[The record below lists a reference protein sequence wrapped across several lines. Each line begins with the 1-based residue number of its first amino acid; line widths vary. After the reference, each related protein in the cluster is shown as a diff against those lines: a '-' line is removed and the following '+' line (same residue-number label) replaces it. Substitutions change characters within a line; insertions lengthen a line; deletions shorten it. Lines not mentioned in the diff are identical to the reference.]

1 VQQSLD
7 GSVIASGA
15 YTTGDLTTL
24 TYPSGTGNAGNGTSG
39 VLGYDAAGELATI
52 SWAQAGGT
60 AGSLTSDADVFSQAG
75 RVISETI
82 DGSGTPHTFTYD
94 GAGRLTEAV
103 LPGQKLTYRFDPSG
117 GCGTLPE
124 AGDNSD
130 RTGLSVND
138 ATPYTYCYNAADELV
153 STSDPNYGSIEYDSH
168 GDITTLGGQHFI
180 YDGSGQQMQVSNTNG
195 TTSSYLRDPN
205 GRIVARTQNG
215 VTTRYGYAGS
225 GAASQVVLDGN
236 NQILQR
242 TINLLG
248 GVIVTKQSV
257 GDVWSYPNVHG
268 DVAATASASGVKQG
282 RTFTYDPFGQSTTST
297 VASVAALKGP
307 TADQA
312 GKLAAGAAHSLAVD
326 ANGAVWVWGA
336 NNAGQLGDGTT
347 TDASSPLQVP
357 GLSGVTAVAAG
368 GNQSAAL
375 KSDGTV
381 WVWGDSSLGQSG
393 GSTGASSMVH
403 VGSASVTGTG
413 LTSVTATVSQDIPAG
428 DTVFAVLGLR
438 FSTVPTSFTLTDDAG
453 NTWTTDVAYGSGGGM
468 LARSVLSQPLSA
480 GQHVTATWSGSSDVS
495 EATML
500 VDTEAGGWVPDG
512 APPAKTK
519 VGSSTTQQISVAETA
534 NDVMY
539 GFDFALGGETSV
551 TTSSPYSQLGQ
562 SLDSNTGAL
571 TAYDLPT
578 STGTTT
584 FKNVWSTAHS
594 GYLDIVPYV
603 TSGTGATV
611 PGAPSGVT
619 ATAGAGQATVS
630 WSAPS
635 SNGGAAITGY
645 TVTASPGGATA
656 TTIGAT
662 SATVTGMTN
671 GTAYTFTVTATNS
684 VGTGPASAPSNS
696 VTPSSGGTPAILTAP
711 TEVAGLQGV
720 TAIAAGDRHILVLKG
735 DGTVWAWGDNSYGQL
750 GDGGTTSSP
759 TPVQVVGLTGVT
771 KIAAGGNHSLAVAA
785 DGQVWAW
792 GDNADGEVGNG
803 TTTNSSVPVAVSG
816 LPAIVA
822 VAAGDAH
829 SLALTQAGAVWAW
842 GYGGDGEL
850 GSGISV
856 DAPRPVQV
864 SVVTGVMAIAAG
876 QSHSVALEANG
887 SVWTWG
893 ADASGQRG
901 NASASASAVP
911 IQVAGLTG
919 VTVVAAGNDHTLT
932 LGSDGTISAWGADDR
947 GQLGKA
953 TTAESSGQPDNA
965 SGLYDKTWL
974 GARDINTEEGT
985 GPAIVQMGA
994 RSYVPR
1000 SISPSRPRPGGER
1013 QSVRLRGPGP
1023 DKQSRPVW

>member
-1 VQQSLD
+1 
-7 GSVIASGA
+7 
-15 YTTGDLTTL
+15 
-24 TYPSGTGNAGNGTSG
+24 
-39 VLGYDAAGELATI
+39 
-52 SWAQAGGT
+52 
-60 AGSLTSDADVFSQAG
+60 
-75 RVISETI
+75 
-82 DGSGTPHTFTYD
+82 
-94 GAGRLTEAV
+94 
-103 LPGQKLTYRFDPSG
+103 
-117 GCGTLPE
+117 
-124 AGDNSD
+124 
-130 RTGLSVND
+130 
-138 ATPYTYCYNAADELV
+138 
-153 STSDPNYGSIEYDSH
+153 
-168 GDITTLGGQHFI
+168 
-180 YDGSGQQMQVSNTNG
+180 
-195 TTSSYLRDPN
+195 
-205 GRIVARTQNG
+205 
-215 VTTRYGYAGS
+215 
-225 GAASQVVLDGN
+225 
-236 NQILQR
+236 
-242 TINLLG
+242 
-248 GVIVTKQSV
+248 
-257 GDVWSYPNVHG
+257 
-268 DVAATASASGVKQG
+268 
-282 RTFTYDPFGQSTTST
+282 
-297 VASVAALKGP
+297 
-307 TADQA
+307 
-312 GKLAAGAAHSLAVD
+312 
-326 ANGAVWVWGA
+326 
-336 NNAGQLGDGTT
+336 
-347 TDASSPLQVP
+347 
-357 GLSGVTAVAAG
+357 
-368 GNQSAAL
+368 
-375 KSDGTV
+375 
-381 WVWGDSSLGQSG
+381 
-393 GSTGASSMVH
+393 
-403 VGSASVTGTG
+403 
-413 LTSVTATVSQDIPAG
+413 
-428 DTVFAVLGLR
+428 
-438 FSTVPTSFTLTDDAG
+438 
-453 NTWTTDVAYGSGGGM
+453 
-468 LARSVLSQPLSA
+468 VLSQPLSA

-1000 SISPSRPRPGGER
+1000 SISPSRPRPGGSANPYDYAGQDPINNLDLSGDKFCFSLHCLFGYISTVAGAVSAVTALVPGLEAISESAAVIAFGADVAACATGGCDWSAMALDALSLVPGAAALKFSKNKKVLETAEYYAVKELLTVSKALKDNKGLQELYSR
-1013 QSVRLRGPGP
+1013 LAGLIGAKLSLTSVVVNVVKTAGGGEGAE
-1023 DKQSRPVW
+1023 

>member
-1 VQQSLD
+1 
-7 GSVIASGA
+7 
-15 YTTGDLTTL
+15 
-24 TYPSGTGNAGNGTSG
+24 
-39 VLGYDAAGELATI
+39 
-52 SWAQAGGT
+52 
-60 AGSLTSDADVFSQAG
+60 
-75 RVISETI
+75 
-82 DGSGTPHTFTYD
+82 
-94 GAGRLTEAV
+94 
-103 LPGQKLTYRFDPSG
+103 
-117 GCGTLPE
+117 
-124 AGDNSD
+124 
-130 RTGLSVND
+130 
-138 ATPYTYCYNAADELV
+138 
-153 STSDPNYGSIEYDSH
+153 
-168 GDITTLGGQHFI
+168 
-180 YDGSGQQMQVSNTNG
+180 
-195 TTSSYLRDPN
+195 
-205 GRIVARTQNG
+205 
-215 VTTRYGYAGS
+215 
-225 GAASQVVLDGN
+225 
-236 NQILQR
+236 
-242 TINLLG
+242 
-248 GVIVTKQSV
+248 
-257 GDVWSYPNVHG
+257 
-268 DVAATASASGVKQG
+268 
-282 RTFTYDPFGQSTTST
+282 
-297 VASVAALKGP
+297 
-307 TADQA
+307 
-312 GKLAAGAAHSLAVD
+312 
-326 ANGAVWVWGA
+326 
-336 NNAGQLGDGTT
+336 
-347 TDASSPLQVP
+347 
-357 GLSGVTAVAAG
+357 
-368 GNQSAAL
+368 
-375 KSDGTV
+375 
-381 WVWGDSSLGQSG
+381 
-393 GSTGASSMVH
+393 
-403 VGSASVTGTG
+403 
-413 LTSVTATVSQDIPAG
+413 
-428 DTVFAVLGLR
+428 LGLR

-994 RSYVPR
+994 RSYVPGLGR
-1000 SISPSRPRPGGER
+1000 FLQVDPVPGGSANPYDYAGQDPINNLDLSGDKFCFSLHCLFGYISTVAGAVSAVTALVPGLEAISESAAVIAFGADVAACATGGCDWSAMALDALSLVPGAAALKFSKNKKVLETAEYYAVKELLTVSKALKDNKGLQELYSR
-1013 QSVRLRGPGP
+1013 LAGLIGAKLSLTSVVVNVVKTAGGGEGAE
-1023 DKQSRPVW
+1023 